1 MLWLGAKLPRRGGAT
16 GGPTRGDGDRDIGI
30 LVLEPAREVAIVVDH
45 WFSCRILKNLIL
57 VVSCGKAKIYLVKT
71 TINYRFYKSK
81 IT

>member
-1 MLWLGAKLPRRGGAT
+1 MSHKQRCSSYLSTTMLWLGAKLPRRGGAT

-30 LVLEPAREVAIVVDH
+30 LVLEPAREVAIVV
-45 WFSCRILKNLIL
+45 
-57 VVSCGKAKIYLVKT
+57 VSCGKAKIYLVKT